1 MWQKLVIASVIMAN
15 EAGMY
20 VSGQAE
26 LGVKNGTGKCGIG
39 TGSAWE
45 WERQNLLSVKC

>member
-15 EAGMY
+15 EAGVY

-26 LGVKNGTGKCGIG
+26 SGVKNMGLENVGLEQDLFGNRKE
-39 TGSAWE
+39 S
-45 WERQNLLSVKC
+45 